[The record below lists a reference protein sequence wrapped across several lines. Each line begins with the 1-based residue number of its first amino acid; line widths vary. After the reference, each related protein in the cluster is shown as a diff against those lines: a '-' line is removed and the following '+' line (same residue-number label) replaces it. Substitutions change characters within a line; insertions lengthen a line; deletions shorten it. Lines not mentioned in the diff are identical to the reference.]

1 MCLSER
7 KFAQLSAT
15 LFGAI
20 LALVTVDKG
29 LSQTL
34 EESVAFVLSSGDQ
47 AALADPKV
55 IGLTVVNK
63 EDCIFR
69 TRHPI
74 APDAEIEYRFN
85 KVVLDEIRL
94 ETSSVVAGMPIPAVR
109 FSGDEE
115 VRCLLYKEGGE
126 LDKSFN
132 REGAICKSG
141 TCAHCTKSFT
151 ILTNTPERMLQ
162 AVQYIYSNF
171 CKGYKRKSAF

>member
-1 MCLSER
+1 MCLS
-7 KFAQLSAT
+7 QLRFRELCAT

-55 IGLTVVNK
+55 IGLTVVNRD
-63 EDCIFR
+63 DCIFR

-74 APDAEIEYRFN
+74 AAEAEIEYRFN
-85 KVVLDEIRL
+85 KVVLDEISL
-94 ETSSVVAGMPIPAVR
+94 ETSSVVAGMKIPAVR

-115 VRCLLYKEGGE
+115 VRCLLYKEGGA
-126 LDKSFN
+126 LDKSFI
-132 REGAICKSG
+132 REGAICNG
-141 TCAHCTKSFT
+141 GVCAQCAKSFT
-151 ILTNTPERMLQ
+151 ILTNNPERMLK
-162 AVQYIYSNF
+162 AIQYIYSNF